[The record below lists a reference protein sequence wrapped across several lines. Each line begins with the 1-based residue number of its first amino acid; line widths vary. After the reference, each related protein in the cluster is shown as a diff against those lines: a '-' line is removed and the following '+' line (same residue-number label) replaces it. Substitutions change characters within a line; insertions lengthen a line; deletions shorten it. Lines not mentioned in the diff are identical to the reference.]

1 MRKQLAVAL
10 AAALLA
16 GLMTLRPGGAGAVR
30 PAASSTVLAQGTP
43 GVQLLPGAPTISTAS
58 DNAVS
63 LVLSAVVGAAAA
75 AAATPIALA
84 PFRAGADGPTP
95 PGVLPVVTAPG
106 SPEGVPPGGDSSAEA
121 ATAGGGAA
129 GPVIQTGLATWYGPG
144 FNGGVTYCGEIF
156 DQWAMTAASN
166 TLPCGTVVVVT
177 NLNNG
182 RSVRLRIND
191 RGGFGGAVILD
202 LSQGAF
208 VALGGPPAGTIP
220 VSVQLAQ

>member
-1 MRKQLAVAL
+1 MRKHLAVAL

-16 GLMTLRPGGAGAVR
+16 GLMALHPGDVGATSPVAPTAFRHDGAGTR
-30 PAASSTVLAQGTP
+30 
-43 GVQLLPGAPTISTAS
+43 LLPGAPTISTAS

-63 LVLSAVVGAAAA
+63 LVLSAVIGAAV
-75 AAATPIALA
+75 AATATPVALA
-84 PFRAGADGPTP
+84 PTRASNDGTTP
-95 PGVLPVVTAPG
+95 PGVLPVVMAPG
-106 SPEGVPPGGDSSAEA
+106 SPDSAPPGSDGPTDTAS
-121 ATAGGGAA
+121 AGGGAA

-208 VALGGPPAGTIP
+208 IALGGLPAGTIP